1 MSTRPTHQLSL
12 SLSLSTAVLLALVGC
27 SPALPP
33 EPPAPPPTVWGGA
46 CTAKNGE
53 ADLMGWDSG
62 SRANLAMMRRQGVV
76 AVRFSTE
83 GCKVELELLPNCLGE
98 GAYSFAP
105 YPATESRVAHDA
117 LELGAKLPL
126 MSVDVGAKLKAGRA
140 LRTDFDLAGV
150 MALPIGKPYARRD
163 LRGQGCDRATHV
175 VNRVYLG
182 GFSMMVGESRSI
194 EAAAT
199 IFGATLGG
207 NAVTDGERLAAEGDA
222 DACKSAQRSGVE
234 SPLCSVPLRLGLLP
248 INEATSSDYLGT
260 TGPDEHGCQRG
271 KQVWNGARCE
281 ELKLDPN
288 GQELWDSLMI
298 KKRP

>member
-1 MSTRPTHQLSL
+1 MPTLSL
-12 SLSLSTAVLLALVGC
+12 PRLPLSIPALLALAAC
-27 SPALPP
+27 APALPP
-33 EPPAPPPTVWGGA
+33 EPPPLPPTEWGQA
-46 CTAKNGE
+46 CTAKKSE
-53 ADLMGWDSG
+53 ADLMGWDAG
-62 SRANLAMMRRQGVV
+62 SRANVAMMRRQGVV
-76 AVRFSTE
+76 AVRFSSE

-98 GAYSFAP
+98 GAYAFAP

-150 MALPIGKPYARRD
+150 MALPIGKPYARAD
-163 LRGQGCDRATHV
+163 LHGQGCDRATHV

-182 GFSMMVGESRSI
+182 GFSMMVGESKSI

-199 IFGATLGG
+199 IFGVSVGG
-207 NAVTDGERLAAEGDA
+207 SAIRDGEHLAAEGDA
-222 DACKSAQRSGVE
+222 EACKSAQKSGQE

-248 INEATSSDYLGT
+248 INEATAGDYLHR

-271 KQVWNGARCE
+271 KQVWNGSRCE
-281 ELKLDPN
+281 DLKLDPD
-288 GQELWDSLMI
+288 GQEIWNSLDL
-298 KKRP
+298 KKKSP

>member
-1 MSTRPTHQLSL
+1 MPDLSL
-12 SLSLSTAVLLALVGC
+12 LRLSFSIAALLALVGC
-27 SPALPP
+27 SSSLPP
-33 EPPAPPPTVWGGA
+33 EPPPLPATEWGQA
-46 CTAKNGE
+46 CTAKKSE
-53 ADLMGWDSG
+53 ADLMGWDAG
-62 SRANLAMMRRQGVV
+62 SRANVALMRRQGVV
-76 AVRFSTE
+76 AVRFSSE

-98 GAYSFAP
+98 GAYTFAP

-150 MALPIGKPYARRD
+150 MALPIGRPYARAD
-163 LRGQGCDRATHV
+163 LHGQGCDRATHV

-199 IFGATLGG
+199 IFGASLGG
-207 NAVTDGERLAAEGDA
+207 STVRDGEHLAAEGDA
-222 DACKSAQRSGVE
+222 EACKSAQKSGTE
-234 SPLCSVPLRLGLLP
+234 SPLCAVPLRLGLLP
-248 INEATSSDYLGT
+248 INEATGSDYLRK

-271 KQVWNGARCE
+271 KQIWSGSRCE
-281 ELKLDPN
+281 ELKLHPDGEEIWN
-288 GQELWDSLMI
+288 SLDL
-298 KKRP
+298 KKSP